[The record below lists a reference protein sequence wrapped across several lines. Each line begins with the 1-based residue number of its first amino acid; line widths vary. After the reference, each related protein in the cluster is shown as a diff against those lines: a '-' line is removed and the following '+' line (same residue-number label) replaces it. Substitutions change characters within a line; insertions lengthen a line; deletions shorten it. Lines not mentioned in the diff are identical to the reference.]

1 MYNPKLKECWVIEE
15 KKESNKDFSVSLW
28 WVNCA
33 LLSPVMQPVQ
43 GWVCIQQCNRGWIRL
58 AACFLVR
65 AKGGSQLAR
74 PYSCLIGL
82 RSLPV
87 APPALLHGCP
97 ISRALRE
104 PPPLSMHWAD
114 SGYSYRA
121 TGDCQLSLSIVI
133 SLSLPSPTLSPECSP
148 LPPPCPC
155 ALLRKSFRWELLLCL
170 LPLSIHDTSIVSP
183 SAYPQGLAFLWL
195 MVYVFRSS
203 LKHKRLISLP
213 CGGQERERERGKNYS
228 QKEWSLFLCAVYF
241 LIRAE
246 VHVLFKVV
254 WDTGACRS
262 GLRGLVNSAYWIQ

>member
-15 KKESNKDFSVSLW
+15 KKESDKDFSVSLW

-87 APPALLHGCP
+87 TPPALLHGCP

-133 SLSLPSPTLSPECSP
+133 SLSLSPSSDSVSRVFAAATTLSLCTPKKILQMRTAPVPAPSKHPWHQHSKPICISTGPCVPVAHGLCISQLLKTQTPNISP
-148 LPPPCPC
+148 MWRTGEGEGERKK
-155 ALLRKSFRWELLLCL
+155 LLSKRMVFISPRCL
-170 LPLSIHDTSIVSP
+170 LF
-183 SAYPQGLAFLWL
+183 YPGW
-195 MVYVFRSS
+195 SS
-203 LKHKRLISLP
+203 
-213 CGGQERERERGKNYS
+213 
-228 QKEWSLFLCAVYF
+228 CAV
-241 LIRAE
+241 
-246 VHVLFKVV
+246 
-254 WDTGACRS
+254 
-262 GLRGLVNSAYWIQ
+262 

>member
-1 MYNPKLKECWVIEE
+1 MYNPKLKEWWIIEGKTE
-15 KKESNKDFSVSLW
+15 WLREHQRFRCQWLTSIL
-28 WVNCA
+28 C
-33 LLSPVMQPVQ
+33 SPVMQPVQ
-43 GWVCIQQCNRGWIRL
+43 GWVYIQECNRGWMRPT
-58 AACFLVR
+58 ACFLVR

-97 ISRALRE
+97 ISAALRE

-121 TGDCQLSLSIVI
+121 TGDCQLSLYPHLP
-133 SLSLPSPTLSPECSP
+133 LSLPPPTPSHECSP

-183 SAYPQGLAFLWL
+183 SAYPRGLAFLWL

-213 CGGQERERERGKNYS
+213 CGGQERARERRKTTLQKNGLYFS
-228 QKEWSLFLCAVYF
+228 ALFTF
-241 LIRAE
+241 FIQAE

-262 GLRGLVNSAYWIQ
+262 GSCGLENS